1 MSKTWKGLDLPCS
14 QVDKLASLS
23 FMDADRKQVRR
34 QLITDGNYTSQS
46 MIICMC
52 QFHLPHLSWA
62 GKTREV
68 PLACTVV
75 CATGNEPQA

>member
-52 QFHLPHLSWA
+52 QFHVPHLSWA

-68 PLACTVV
+68 PLSCTVV